1 MNYTKEEVE
10 TALEVE
16 KIMLEKDTPNE
27 LKSVFAAGKIIG
39 FKSKPNSDE
48 LFEIIRHW
56 ADDIRLPMGFDGDLY
71 ELYKRIDAV
80 LPS

>member
-1 MNYTKEEVE
+1 MNYTKEEIK

-16 KIMLEKDTPNE
+16 KIMLEKGTPND

-39 FKSKPNSDE
+39 FQSKPNSDDI
-48 LFEIIRHW
+48 FEIIRHW
-56 ADDIRLPMGFDGDLY
+56 ADDIRLPMGFDGDLH
-71 ELYKRIDAV
+71 ELYKRIDKI